1 MIGFDHGCQ
10 RTNVLSQQFPFLSL
24 PARLKIGDDYSAC
37 LFIECRVKSEDDD
50 GILGDGHELRKMGPH
65 EKIKKAQ
72 WAHFSIAKQN
82 GP

>member
-24 PARLKIGDDYSAC
+24 PAKLKNGVDYSAC

-50 GILGDGHELRKMGPH
+50 GHWGTGMSLGKWAPTRKL
-65 EKIKKAQ
+65 KKP
-72 WAHFSIAKQN
+72 N
-82 GP
+82 GLII